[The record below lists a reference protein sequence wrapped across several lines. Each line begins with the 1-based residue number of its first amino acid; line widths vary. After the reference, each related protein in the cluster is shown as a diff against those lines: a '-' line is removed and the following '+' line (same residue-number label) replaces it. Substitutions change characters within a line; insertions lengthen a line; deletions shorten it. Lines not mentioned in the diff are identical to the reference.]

1 MDSTAVLST
10 ILKNI
15 IGYDGIIFIFA
26 FITYLTYKKAKAES
40 QKLLSYFDERTVKRK
55 ENGRKPETLQKPEK
69 ISEGKLMEV
78 HFAQDKYYGWFVNMV
93 SVFPLLGMIGTVLA
107 LLSLDLSSNN
117 DSITNNFFGALT
129 STFWGAVFGTGFKL
143 ADSSVS
149 TKIEMAN
156 ERYNIGIQ
164 RKNLDE
170 LDEDEREEKGENDEE

>member
-1 MDSTAVLST
+1 MDNANVFN
-10 ILKNI
+10 IIAKNI
-15 IGYDGIIFIFA
+15 IGYDGLIFIFA
-26 FITYLTYKKAKAES
+26 VITYYIYRKAKAEN
-40 QKLLSYFDERTVKRK
+40 KELISYFDERTIKRK
-55 ENGRKPETLQKPEK
+55 ENGRKPETLQKPER

-107 LLSLDLSSNN
+107 LLSLDLSSSN
-117 DSITNNFFGALT
+117 DSITSNFFGALT

-170 LDEDEREEKGENDEE
+170 PDEDEAEEKGENNEE

>member
-1 MDSTAVLST
+1 MDNISVFNIIT
-10 ILKNI
+10 KNI

-26 FITYLTYKKAKAES
+26 AITVCIFKKTAYENK
-40 QKLLSYFDERTVKRK
+40 KLMSYFDERTIRRK
-55 ENGRKPETLQKPEK
+55 ENDRKPETLQRPDK
-69 ISEGKLMEV
+69 ISEGKLMEI
-78 HFAQDKYYGWFVNMV
+78 HFNQDKYYGWFVNMV

-143 ADSSVS
+143 ADSALS

-156 ERYNIGIQ
+156 EKYNIGIQ

-170 LDEDEREEKGENDEE
+170 PDETQENGENYEE